1 MRPGL
6 ILGLFL
12 RTSRVEK
19 KRAILTVAA
28 IAVGSA
34 SLVLLL
40 ALGEGMGRRWKEA
53 FAGMGTDLA
62 VMWPGETT
70 RSWKGLPSG
79 RPIRPRIEDIRLI
92 EERVEGLYAV
102 SGELRNWSTAFTWG
116 DKTVNGR
123 LTGASLVYGG
133 IRRHFAQPGGRF
145 LNPIDDAQRRRMI
158 FLGWDLATNL
168 FGEQDPVGE
177 TLLVDN
183 VPYTVIGVMAEKL
196 QWSSYAGMDKDHAV
210 IPLRT
215 FWAQYGDD
223 HLVNL
228 IIKPLDPERMKQ
240 ALAQVRTVLGAKYG
254 FDPEDERALG
264 TWDTV
269 ETGKMMNNVTLGI
282 QLFLGII
289 GALTLAVG
297 GIGVAN
303 IMYAVVKE
311 RTREIGVKM
320 ALGARPSWITGP
332 IVLEALTYTLL
343 GGVLGLAFSTA
354 LVTLLGLALRHAPQ
368 ESASG
373 LQMMGEPTLSIPI
386 TVLTAGI
393 LGVIGLAAGYFP
405 ARRAAM
411 IDPAE
416 TLRYE

>member
-19 KRAILTVAA
+19 KRAVLTVAA

-240 ALAQVRTVLGAKYG
+240 ALAEVRTVLGAKYG
-254 FDPEDERALG
+254 FDPEDERVLG

-332 IVLEALTYTLL
+332 IGLEALTYTLL

>member
-240 ALAQVRTVLGAKYG
+240 ALAEVRTVLGAKYG
-254 FDPEDERALG
+254 FDPEDERVLG

-368 ESASG
+368 QSASG